1 MGHRKYSVLVRVKQD
16 GRTLGQKRRR
26 GMKKR
31 FLALLITACVT
42 VSSVISGGTPEIVL
56 ASEQGTE
63 VVSSELTGGTDN
75 SEAAEPATGTGG
87 IEPVE
92 STESADV
99 PESAPTTEAVEPEGT
114 EAVVPTDGTESTE
127 SSDDTEMTEPENG
140 TKAEEPT
147 ENSGEDIQPS
157 SEIESTESSDGADAA
172 GRTDMTGL
180 ANAPETAADT
190 GELTL
195 PTGLLTP
202 QAFELTALD
211 ERQIFSEE
219 DAISAAESQYASA
232 AYFNEW
238 DKYSG
243 NYVYNLLSSEEK
255 AIWDRM
261 DLMCRTYLS
270 GTQNA
275 QRYTVS
281 SGWVNGTGAVLCDG
295 MGANAALN
303 LAELFC
309 DSNPQ
314 YYFIKKSVK
323 YYTSST
329 KGTNIIFCIYPA
341 FASGTARAAATAQ
354 VLNKAQEW
362 VALAGQYATE
372 EQKVQAVHDAIVQ
385 KVYYNDNIYNANFN
399 EDTEYSQSAYS
410 VFCTDKTVCAGYS
423 QALSMVLNGAGID
436 SFSVTSYNHQ
446 WNKIRVNDSWY
457 NADATW
463 ADQSDGILYRYFLRS
478 DAFYDSDSS
487 GNAESHTEES
497 YWNGYL
503 PVCTLDSGASDWAVG
518 TMPVI
523 AETTAAPS
531 IFVGDGAAGV
541 EITITSETPGAE
553 IYYTLDGMDPS
564 PSFTRSSRYTGP
576 FSVDSTVLVR
586 AVAVSN
592 GRWDSAITG
601 REAVCIT
608 YSVVFDGNGSTDGSM
623 EPQTIVY
630 GNHAVLAA
638 NAFVR
643 EGYTFTGWNTKAD
656 GSGTFI
662 ADGADGS
669 TLTTTPGAEVTLYAQ
684 WQITKYNI
692 IYELG
697 GGKNNS
703 ANPATYTIKSKAI
716 TLKNPTRK
724 GYVFAGWYKNASFKS
739 KFTKISSGST
749 GDVTVYAKWTAK
761 TYTVKFSGNGSTS
774 GSMPTLKKCK
784 YGKSYT
790 LKTNA
795 FKKKGYKFAGWN
807 TKANGSGT
815 SYANK
820 AKVKSLTSKQG
831 GTVTLYAQWTK
842 AKYKI
847 TYDLKGGK
855 NSSSNPASYKITT
868 STIKLKNPTRK
879 GYTFAGWYTDAKYK
893 NKITQI
899 KKGSTGNK
907 KLYAKWKANTYTIKY
922 VGNKSTSGKM
932 GTVTTCK
939 YGKKY
944 TLKSNKF
951 KRAGYKFTGWNT
963 KADGSGTDYKN
974 KQSIKNLTSKK
985 NKTVTLYAQWKKK

>member
-1 MGHRKYSVLVRVKQD
+1 
-16 GRTLGQKRRR
+16 
-26 GMKKR
+26 MKKR
-31 FLALLITACVT
+31 FLALLITACMT

-63 VVSSELTGGTDN
+63 TASSEFTGGTDD
-75 SEAAEPATGTGG
+75 SDAAETVISTSGAG
-87 IEPVE
+87 PVE

-99 PESAPTTEAVEPEGT
+99 PESTQSTEVVEPEST
-114 EAVVPTDGTESTE
+114 EAAVPTDGTESTE
-127 SSDDTEMTEPENG
+127 SSDDTDETEMTEPENG
-140 TKAEEPT
+140 TKAEGST
-147 ENSGEDIQPS
+147 ENSGGDTQPP
-157 SEIESTESSDGADAA
+157 SEIESTESLDSADSAV
-172 GRTDMTGL
+172 RTDMTGL
-180 ANAPETAADT
+180 VNEPETAAVT
-190 GELTL
+190 GESTL
-195 PTGLLTP
+195 PTGLLTT

-232 AYFNEW
+232 AYFSEW

-243 NYVYNLLSSEEK
+243 NYIYNLLSSEEK

-261 DLMCRTYLS
+261 DLMCRTYLL
-270 GTQNA
+270 GKQNA
-275 QRYTVS
+275 QRYALS
-281 SGWVNGTGAVLCDG
+281 SGWVSGTGAVLCDG
-295 MGANAALN
+295 MSVEAALN
-303 LAELFC
+303 FAELFC

-314 YYFIKKSVK
+314 YYFINKSIK
-323 YYTSST
+323 YYSSSI
-329 KGTNIIFCIYPA
+329 KGTSVIFCIYPS
-341 FASGTARAAATAQ
+341 FASGTNRAAATAQ

-362 VALAGQYATE
+362 VALAGQYAAE
-372 EQKVQAVHDAIVQ
+372 EQKVQAIHDAIVQ
-385 KVYYNDNIYNANFN
+385 KVDYNHDIYNDNFDENTA
-399 EDTEYSQSAYS
+399 YSQSAYS
-410 VFCTDKTVCAGYS
+410 VFCTDRTVCAGYS
-423 QALSMVLNGAGID
+423 QAFSMVLNGAGID
-436 SFSVTSYNHQ
+436 SYSVTSYNHQ

-478 DAFYDSDSS
+478 DAFYDSDNS

-518 TMPVI
+518 MMPAI
-523 AETTAAPS
+523 TETTAVPF
-531 IFVGDGAAGV
+531 IYVTDGSSGID
-541 EITITSETPGAE
+541 ITISCETPGAE
-553 IYYTLDGMDPS
+553 IYYTLDGTEPS
-564 PSFTRSSRYTGP
+564 PSFTRSSKYTGP
-576 FSVDSTVLVR
+576 FTVNGTVLIH

-592 GRWDSAITG
+592 GRWDSGIAS

-608 YSVVFDGNGSTDGSM
+608 YNIVFKGNGSTSGSM
-623 EPQTIVY
+623 KLQTVTY
-630 GNHAVLAA
+630 GNHAPLSS
-638 NAFVR
+638 NAFKKK
-643 EGYTFTGWNTKAD
+643 GYTFTGWNTKAD
-656 GSGTFI
+656 GSGTFYEN
-662 ADGADGS
+662 GADGS
-669 TLTTTPGAEVTLYAQ
+669 ELTSEQGAQVTLYAQ
-684 WQITKYNI
+684 WKLTKYKI
-692 IYELG
+692 IYELN

-703 ANPATYTIKSKAI
+703 ANPADYTMKSKAI

-739 KFTKISSGST
+739 KFDKIKSGST
-749 GDVTVYAKWTAK
+749 GEVKVYAKWKAK
-761 TYTVKFSGNGSTS
+761 TYTIKFSGNESTS
-774 GSMPTLKKCK
+774 GSMKTVKNCK

-790 LKTNA
+790 LKTNG
-795 FKKKGYKFAGWN
+795 FKRKGYKFAGWN
-807 TKANGSGT
+807 TKKNGSGT

-842 AKYKI
+842 TKYKI

-868 STIKLKNPTRK
+868 STIKLKKPTRK

-907 KLYAKWKANTYTIKY
+907 KLYAKWTANTYTIKY

-932 GTVTTCK
+932 ETATTCK

-985 NKTVTLYAQWKKK
+985 NGTVTLYAQWKKK